1 MHLVRQL
8 LICQDKHDDQAMSFL
23 FLLHAVSMFKP
34 FNRCS
39 LKLNCLLF
47 TEYVRNRKVE
57 LEAL

>member
-8 LICQDKHDDQAMSFL
+8 LICQDKHDDQAMSTHL
-23 FLLHAVSMFKP
+23 LLHAVSMLKP

-47 TEYVRNRKVE
+47 TEYVWNRKVE
-57 LEAL
+57 LKAL